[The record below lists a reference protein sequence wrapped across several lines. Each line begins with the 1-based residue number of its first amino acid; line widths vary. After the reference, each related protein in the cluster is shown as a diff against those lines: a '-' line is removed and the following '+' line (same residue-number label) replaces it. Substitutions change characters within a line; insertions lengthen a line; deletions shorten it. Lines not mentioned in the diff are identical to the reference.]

1 MWLPA
6 DLGRMMKPIRS
17 YVAPRRPRKND
28 EAVESLIR
36 NPSSKTDFRPIGNQ
50 QVITNLM
57 FLLEKQNVS
66 TCETSNET
74 IASKFFKSVCFEL
87 SFGLF
92 KGDMLLS
99 MYRRCIAGTSIHCV
113 IHSYTM
119 ICRDNVGMYRQN
131 LIFKYYFN
139 ALTN

>member
-1 MWLPA
+1 MCFLF
-6 DLGRMMKPIRS
+6 
-17 YVAPRRPRKND
+17 V
-28 EAVESLIR
+28 SLMETFCFI
-36 NPSSKTDFRPIGNQ
+36 KGNK
-50 QVITNLM
+50 L

-66 TCETSNET
+66 TCETSSET

-87 SFGLF
+87 SFRLF

-99 MYRRCIAGTSIHCV
+99 MYRRCIARTSIHRV
-113 IHSYTM
+113 IRSYTM

-131 LIFKYYFN
+131 VIFKYYFN

>member
-1 MWLPA
+1 MCFLF
-6 DLGRMMKPIRS
+6 
-17 YVAPRRPRKND
+17 V
-28 EAVESLIR
+28 SLMETFCFI
-36 NPSSKTDFRPIGNQ
+36 KGNKS
-50 QVITNLM
+50 

-66 TCETSNET
+66 TCETSSET

-92 KGDMLLS
+92 KGDTLLS

-131 LIFKYYFN
+131 LIFKYCSVLNKLTKFEFN
-139 ALTN
+139 L

>member
-1 MWLPA
+1 MCFLF
-6 DLGRMMKPIRS
+6 
-17 YVAPRRPRKND
+17 V
-28 EAVESLIR
+28 SLMETFCFI
-36 NPSSKTDFRPIGNQ
+36 KGNK
-50 QVITNLM
+50 L

-66 TCETSNET
+66 TCETSSET

-92 KGDMLLS
+92 KGDTLLS
-99 MYRRCIAGTSIHCV
+99 MYRRCIAGASIHYV